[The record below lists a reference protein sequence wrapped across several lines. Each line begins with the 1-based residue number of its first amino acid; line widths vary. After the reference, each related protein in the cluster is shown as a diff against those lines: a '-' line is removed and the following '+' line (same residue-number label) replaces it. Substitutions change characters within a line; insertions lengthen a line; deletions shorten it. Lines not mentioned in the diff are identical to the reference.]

1 MNEEIYN
8 NLSELANQ
16 LSSMTFILTVYCENF
31 GENIKEI
38 DYLVE
43 FSQIMHKTAKNLY
56 KLL

>member
-1 MNEEIYN
+1 MNDEIYS

-16 LSSMTFILTVYCENF
+16 LSSMTFILNAYCKNF
-31 GENIKEI
+31 EEDIKEF

-43 FSQIMHKTAKNLY
+43 FSQIMHKTAKDLY

>member
-1 MNEEIYN
+1 MNEKVYK

-16 LSSMTFILTVYCENF
+16 LSSMTFVLTVYCENF
-31 GENIKEI
+31 GENIKEF

-43 FSQIMHKTAKNLY
+43 FSQIMHKTAKDLY